1 MELKTQLSREI
12 EATEYD
18 DINRQYDEHAKKIL
32 ATRKILAYIL

>member
-18 DINRQYDEHAKKIL
+18 DINRQYDEHAKRVLSTKK
-32 ATRKILAYIL
+32 RH